1 MCTLTNF
8 VSYTKDFVKYKLL
21 APWHHVMNGRYFTV
35 DGKPLEVG
43 MTVKEVK
50 TGTKYVVVDLYKS
63 CVDEDFPCH
72 TVQCIRL
79 GEADFKSHMFEPHM
93 LCSRR
98 YRK

>member
-1 MCTLTNF
+1 LTNF
-8 VSYTKDFVKYKLL
+8 VYYTKDFVKYKLL

-50 TGTKYVVVDLYKS
+50 TGTKYVVSDLYKT

-72 TVQCIRL
+72 TVKCVRL
-79 GEADFKSHMFEPHM
+79 GEADLGSHMFQPDM

-98 YRK
+98 YHK